1 MSEVTA
7 ATRTE
12 KTRYRAATHRVWH
25 ALPKERRT
33 GHVAARV
40 GCDTGTVS
48 VHDDEFSDVPAL
60 AAASGVTEP
69 LRASRQVVP
78 TVPGGDV
85 SAIRWSRTGPPVPAR
100 EARIT
105 YLHGLGIDAHSF
117 DQTAIAV
124 DEPAVA
130 LDLPGHGRS
139 AWRADA
145 DYAATTT
152 APTVLAALDALDV
165 PPGIVVGHSLGAIL
179 SARLA
184 ALAPERVTGLVLVDM
199 SPDFAQRAV
208 DRIARALEA
217 EEPFSDLD
225 EVVDRAIAAR
235 VGDDRPTLLREARH
249 TTRLGADGRL
259 VRRHHFPHLGVGRSA
274 SVGRFADA
282 WPDLEQLDV
291 PLLLVRGD
299 RGYVSPKL
307 HQSFAERLPDATIV
321 TVASRHAVQTQAPL
335 PLAAAIRS
343 WATTH
348 RLSDGVEEPPS
359 TSSEP

>member
-1 MSEVTA
+1 VHE
-7 ATRTE
+7 
-12 KTRYRAATHRVWH
+12 
-25 ALPKERRT
+25 
-33 GHVAARV
+33 
-40 GCDTGTVS
+40 
-48 VHDDEFSDVPAL
+48 HDDEFSDLAAL

-78 TVPGGDV
+78 TTDGRETA
-85 SAIRWSRTGPPVPAR
+85 AIRWDTADGR

-117 DQTAIAV
+117 DQTALAV
-124 DEPAVA
+124 GEPAVA

-139 AWRADA
+139 SWRDDA
-145 DYAATTT
+145 DYGAAVT
-152 APTVLAALDALDV
+152 APDVLAALDALAV

-179 SARLA
+179 AARLA

-208 DRIARALEA
+208 DRIARALED
-217 EEPFSDLD
+217 EPSFASLD
-225 EVVDRAIAAR
+225 EVVDRAVEAR
-235 VGDDRPTLLREARH
+235 VGDDREVLRREARH

-259 VRRHHFPHLGVGRSA
+259 VRRHHFPHLPAGRTA

-282 WPDLEQLDV
+282 WPDLEALRV

-307 HQSFAERLPDATIV
+307 HAGFAERLPHARIV
-321 TVASRHAVQTQAPL
+321 TVTARHAVQNQAPL
-335 PLAAAIRS
+335 ELAAAIRA
-343 WATTH
+343 WAEDSGLLH
-348 RLSDGVEEPPS
+348 PDEEPSPDG
-359 TSSEP
+359 TRRR

>member
-1 MSEVTA
+1 
-7 ATRTE
+7 
-12 KTRYRAATHRVWH
+12 
-25 ALPKERRT
+25 
-33 GHVAARV
+33 
-40 GCDTGTVS
+40 VS
-48 VHDDEFSDVPAL
+48 QHDDEFTDVPAL

-69 LRASRQVVP
+69 LRASRQVVH
-78 TVPGGDV
+78 TADGGDV
-85 SAIRWSRTGPPVPAR
+85 SAIRWSRTDPPASR

-124 DEPAVA
+124 DQPAVA

-139 AWRADA
+139 AWREDA
-145 DYAATTT
+145 DYGSTAT
-152 APTVLAALDALDV
+152 APSVLAALDALDV
-165 PPGIVVGHSLGAIL
+165 PPGLVVGHSLGAIL

-208 DRIARALEA
+208 DRIARALES
-217 EEPFSDLD
+217 EEPFTSLD
-225 EVVDRAIAAR
+225 EVVERAIAAR
-235 VGDDRPTLLREARH
+235 VGGDQATLLREARH
-249 TTRLGADGRL
+249 STRLGADGRL
-259 VRRHHFPHLGVGRSA
+259 VRRHHFPHLGGRAA

-282 WPDLEQLDV
+282 WPDLEQLEV

-307 HQSFAERLPDATIV
+307 HQAFVERLPHATIV

-335 PLAAAIRS
+335 ELATAIRE
-343 WATTH
+343 WATEH
-348 RLSDGVEEPPS
+348 HLLDGVEEPPS
-359 TSSEP
+359 TSSTT

>member
-1 MSEVTA
+1 MS
-7 ATRTE
+7 
-12 KTRYRAATHRVWH
+12 
-25 ALPKERRT
+25 
-33 GHVAARV
+33 
-40 GCDTGTVS
+40 D
-48 VHDDEFSDVPAL
+48 HDDEFADVPAL

-69 LRASRQVVP
+69 LRASRQVVR
-78 TVPGGDV
+78 TADGGDV
-85 SAIRWSRTGPPVPAR
+85 SAIRWSRTDPPTGR

-139 AWRADA
+139 GWRDDA
-145 DYAATTT
+145 DYAAAVT
-152 APTVLAALDALDV
+152 APTVLGALDALDV
-165 PPGIVVGHSLGAIL
+165 PPGLVVGHSLGAIL
-179 SARLA
+179 SARLT

-217 EEPFSDLD
+217 EEPFATLD
-225 EVVDRAIAAR
+225 EVVERAVAAR
-235 VGDDRPTLLREARH
+235 VGDDRPALLREARH
-249 TTRLGADGRL
+249 TTRLGEDGRL
-259 VRRHHFPHLGVGRSA
+259 VRRHHFPHLGAGRTA

-321 TVASRHAVQTQAPL
+321 TVTSRHAVQTQAPL
-335 PLAAAIRS
+335 DLAAAIRD

-348 RLSDGVEEPPS
+348 GLLDSVEEPPA
-359 TSSEP
+359 TSSET